1 MASAPGDPLGLAP
14 SRVSRGAASL
24 AVGLLVL
31 AVSLPVPPA
40 GIGQTPVSE
49 ANNTTNTSPPARD
62 VGEGVRGLS
71 GGLLEAVILVAA
83 AVGLAFYLRRDR
95 GDR

>member
-1 MASAPGDPLGLAP
+1 MSF
-14 SRVSRGAASL
+14 

-31 AVSLPVPPA
+31 AVNLPVPPA
-40 GIGQTPVSE
+40 GVGQTPVSE

-62 VGEGVRGLS
+62 VGEGVGGLS
-71 GGLLEAVILVAA
+71 GGLLEAIVLVAA

-95 GDR
+95 ESR